1 MIDKNIYIEDL
12 VHDYPEVIGPL
23 SEMGIIC
30 IACGEPVWGT
40 LEELMIKKELNNLDE
55 IIAEINKII
64 KDKNDNKI

>member
-40 LEELMIKKELNNLDE
+40 LEELLIKKELNNLDE